1 MKKLLL
7 IFSVLLLC
15 TNLIADDKNESTKQ
29 KELEKK
35 IQLLQKEL
43 ELEKLKNQL
52 NEEKAK
58 SSKKKK
64 ITEKKTKVKKSEKK
78 LSDNKKEKIIN
89 LINIKVA
96 ELGEFVEPS
105 SYPKGF
111 LEKIA
116 KRCKSNKFKCIKDKA
131 VRKMSFRFKRT
142 NKYNLKNPGNQI
154 YGMALYEIYYLSRL
168 KKEEKKIIKF
178 KEKWPEQLVE
188 GKTIKSLIS
197 MNESR
202 KTMRNALG
210 MTLETSTEDA
220 LLTYWTLADFLQLGE
235 VKTKKVDQSL
245 IKRKKLLARYK
256 KAVGKLKSKI
266 EKQELEEIYKYLEG
280 KKWN

>member
-1 MKKLLL
+1 MRNFLL
-7 IFSVLLLC
+7 IVTMLLMC
-15 TNLIADDKNESTKQ
+15 MHVQAEESDKSSKQ
-29 KELEKK
+29 KELETK
-35 IQLLQKEL
+35 IKLLEKEL
-43 ELEKLKNQL
+43 ELEKLKKQL
-52 NEEKAK
+52 VEEKVK
-58 SSKKKK
+58 SPKKKK
-64 ITEKKTKVKKSEKK
+64 KTEKKTKVKKLEKK

-89 LINIKVA
+89 LINIKIA

-105 SYPKGF
+105 SYPKGL
-111 LEKIA
+111 LETTA
-116 KRCKSNKFKCIKDKA
+116 KKCKSDKFICIQDKA
-131 VRKMSFRFKRT
+131 ANEMSLRFKRT

-154 YGMALYEIYYLSRL
+154 YAMALYEIYYLQRL
-168 KKEEKKIIKF
+168 KKTKKKIIKF
-178 KEKWPEQLVE
+178 KEKWPEKLAE
-188 GKTIKSLIS
+188 GKTIKSLIN

-210 MTLETSTEDA
+210 MTLETSIEDA

-280 KKWN
+280 KK

>member
-15 TNLIADDKNESTKQ
+15 TNVIADDKNESTKQ

-35 IQLLQKEL
+35 IQLLEKQL
-43 ELEKLKNQL
+43 EIEKLKKQL
-52 NEEKAK
+52 KEEKKK

-64 ITEKKTKVKKSEKK
+64 KTEKKTKVKKSEKN
-78 LSDNKKEKIIN
+78 LSDNKKENIIN
-89 LINIKVA
+89 LINIKIA

-105 SYPKGF
+105 SYPKGL
-111 LEKIA
+111 LETTA
-116 KRCKSNKFKCIKDKA
+116 KKCKSDKFICIQDKA
-131 VRKMSFRFKRT
+131 ANEMSLRFKRT

-154 YGMALYEIYYLSRL
+154 YAMALYEIYYLQRL
-168 KKEEKKIIKF
+168 KKTKKKIIKF
-178 KEKWPEQLVE
+178 KEKWPEKLVE
-188 GKTIKSLIS
+188 GKTVKSLIS
-197 MNESR
+197 MNEGR

-210 MTLETSTEDA
+210 MTLETSIEDA
-220 LLTYWTLADFLQLGE
+220 LLTYWTLADFLQRGE
-235 VKTKKVDQSL
+235 VKTKKIDQSL

-256 KAVGKLKSKI
+256 KAVGKLKRKI

-280 KKWN
+280 